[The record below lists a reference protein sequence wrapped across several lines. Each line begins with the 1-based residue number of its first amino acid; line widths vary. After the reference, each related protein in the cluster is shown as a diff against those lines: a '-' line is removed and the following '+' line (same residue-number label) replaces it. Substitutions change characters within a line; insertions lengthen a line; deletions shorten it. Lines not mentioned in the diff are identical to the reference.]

1 MATSTACMRRL
12 PAVGPAH
19 VIMRSHG
26 SNALLKLSRTQLPA
40 VCHEVGTRV
49 RAKLLALLA
58 SVVVVQRNNVGWVVV
73 HWSELKVFRLHESEA
88 SPVKTKHYATRI
100 RLKGYVI
107 PGIVGA
113 YMCKPAGLG

>member
-1 MATSTACMRRL
+1 MCET
-12 PAVGPAH
+12 
-19 VIMRSHG
+19 
-26 SNALLKLSRTQLPA
+26 
-40 VCHEVGTRV
+40 
-49 RAKLLALLA
+49 
-58 SVVVVQRNNVGWVVV
+58 VQRNNVGWVVV

-100 RLKGYVI
+100 RLKGYGI